1 MKACKETIKF
11 GPRGHSHEAW
21 WRSLPLRVNDRA
33 QALHRSLQNTENR
46 ILENCFYASDAY
58 QARLLAIEFNHYI
71 KNHPNR
77 IEKIISVGQH

>member
-1 MKACKETIKF
+1 MRHGGGAFRYESMTVRKPYTVRF
-11 GPRGHSHEAW
+11 RTP
-21 WRSLPLRVNDRA
+21 
-33 QALHRSLQNTENR
+33 ENR